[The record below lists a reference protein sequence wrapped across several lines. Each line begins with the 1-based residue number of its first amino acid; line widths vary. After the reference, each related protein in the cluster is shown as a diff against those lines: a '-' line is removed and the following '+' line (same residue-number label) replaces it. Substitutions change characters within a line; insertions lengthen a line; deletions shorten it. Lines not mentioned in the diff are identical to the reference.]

1 MLVVASTPHRAEAF
15 EAARFAIDTLKETVP
30 IWKQEHHSGGTE
42 WSTNARTGPTGPRS
56 RVWSEPAVPLDLAID
71 LGTANTLV
79 YARGRGIILF
89 EPTVIAL
96 NSRTQD
102 VLAMGNQAWHMIGRT
117 PGHIVAVRPLRG
129 GAITDFEITQRL
141 IRLIF
146 ERSGVNRLQRARVL
160 VCVPSG
166 ITHVEQRAVLEA
178 TRRAGASQTY
188 LIEQPMAAAIGAG
201 LPIHEPLGS
210 MVVDIGGGTSEVAVI
225 SLGGIVALRAVR
237 VGGFDLDH
245 AIQAHLRRVH
255 NVAVGERTAEEVKL
269 AIGSAYP
276 TPEEF
281 KAEVRGRDL
290 MSGMPRTVVLEPEE
304 IREAIAEP
312 VQAVLHAVIQALA
325 ETPPELAQD
334 LLEVGIHLVGG
345 GAMLRGLDRLISR
358 ETGVPVRPV
367 EMPLETVVLGAGR
380 CLESFD
386 RLRDMFMD
394 RTSR

>member
-1 MLVVASTPHRAEAF
+1 M
-15 EAARFAIDTLKETVP
+15 
-30 IWKQEHHSGGTE
+30 
-42 WSTNARTGPTGPRS
+42 
-56 RVWSEPAVPLDLAID
+56 PLDLAID

-96 NSRTQD
+96 NSRTQE

-188 LIEQPMAAAIGAG
+188 LIEQPMAGAIGAG
-201 LPIHEPLGS
+201 LPIHEPLGN

-269 AIGSAYP
+269 AIGSAHP
-276 TPEEF
+276 TPDEYQ
-281 KAEVRGRDL
+281 AEVRGRDL
-290 MSGMPRTVVLEPEE
+290 MSGMPRTVVLDPEE

-312 VQAVLHAVIQALA
+312 VQMVVNAVRQALA
-325 ETPPELAQD
+325 ETPPDLAQD
-334 LLEVGIHLVGG
+334 LLEVGIRLVGG

-394 RTSR
+394 RATR

>member
-1 MLVVASTPHRAEAF
+1 
-15 EAARFAIDTLKETVP
+15 
-30 IWKQEHHSGGTE
+30 
-42 WSTNARTGPTGPRS
+42 
-56 RVWSEPAVPLDLAID
+56 VPLDLAID

-325 ETPPELAQD
+325 ETPPELGQD

-345 GAMLRGLDRLISR
+345 GAMLRGLDRLIAR
-358 ETGVPVRPV
+358 ETGVPVRMV
-367 EMPLETVVLGAGR
+367 DMPLETVVLGAGR

>member
-1 MLVVASTPHRAEAF
+1 M
-15 EAARFAIDTLKETVP
+15 
-30 IWKQEHHSGGTE
+30 
-42 WSTNARTGPTGPRS
+42 
-56 RVWSEPAVPLDLAID
+56 PLDLAID

-79 YARGRGIILF
+79 YSRGRGIILF

-367 EMPLETVVLGAGR
+367 DMPLETVVLGAGR

>member
-1 MLVVASTPHRAEAF
+1 MS
-15 EAARFAIDTLKETVP
+15 
-30 IWKQEHHSGGTE
+30 
-42 WSTNARTGPTGPRS
+42 
-56 RVWSEPAVPLDLAID
+56 LDLAID

-178 TRRAGASQTY
+178 TRRAGASQTF

-201 LPIHEPLGS
+201 LPIHEPLGN
-210 MVVDIGGGTSEVAVI
+210 MVVDIGGGTSEVAVV
-225 SLGGIVALRAVR
+225 SLGGVVALRAVR

-245 AIQAHLRRVH
+245 AIQSHLRRVH

-276 TPEEF
+276 TPDEF

-290 MSGMPRTVVLEPEE
+290 MSGMPRTVVLDPEE

-312 VQAVLHAVIQALA
+312 VQAVMQSVIQALA

-345 GAMLRGLDRLISR
+345 GAMLRGLDRLIAR
-358 ETGVPVRPV
+358 ETGVPVRTV
-367 EMPLETVVLGAGR
+367 DMPLETVVLGAGR

-386 RLRDMFMD
+386 RVRDMFMD
-394 RTSR
+394 SSRR